1 VHEIYLKISENETRD
16 LERRLQR
23 RLAAEERGLLRQRPR
38 HRRLLHLSLHRHGH
52 PRG

>member
-1 VHEIYLKISENETRD
+1 MHEIYLRISENQTRE

-23 RLAAEERGLLRQRPR
+23 RLAAEERGVVGRRPR
-38 HRRLLHLSLHRHGH
+38 RRVHLHLPAHRTGR

>member
-1 VHEIYLKISENETRD
+1 MHEIYLRISENETRD

-38 HRRLLHLSLHRHGH
+38 HRRLLHLPVHRHGH
-52 PRG
+52 GRG